1 MQETRFFRK
10 TRFEICKK
18 LDFSRNFVKIGCHFG
33 PEHQEFHLKLTNL
46 SCKRGKLDFK
56 RQKLDFKAKKLSKT
70 QKLDLKTKKLDLKSQ
85 KTRITGILKGW
96 MRVKSCS
103 KKKTPVQA
111 LSWRWKFRRHL

>member
-56 RQKLDFKAKKLSKT
+56 RQKQDFKAKNLPKNPKT
-70 QKLDLKTKKLDLKSQ
+70 RSENQ
-85 KTRITGILKGW
+85 KTR
-96 MRVKSCS
+96 S
-103 KKKTPVQA
+103 
-111 LSWRWKFRRHL
+111 